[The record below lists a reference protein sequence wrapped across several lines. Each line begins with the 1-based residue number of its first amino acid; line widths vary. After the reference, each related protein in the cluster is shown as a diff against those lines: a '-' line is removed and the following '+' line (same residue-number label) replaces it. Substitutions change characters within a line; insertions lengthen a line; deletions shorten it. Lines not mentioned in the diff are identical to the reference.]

1 MIAARELRVQTREEL
16 NKKLIELRLL
26 QLQQRILLSTGQV
39 ANLASIKESRRDI
52 ARIKTVLNEMK
63 DSE

>member
-1 MIAARELRVQTREEL
+1 MISARELRTQTREEL
-16 NKKLIELRLL
+16 NKKLFELRRL